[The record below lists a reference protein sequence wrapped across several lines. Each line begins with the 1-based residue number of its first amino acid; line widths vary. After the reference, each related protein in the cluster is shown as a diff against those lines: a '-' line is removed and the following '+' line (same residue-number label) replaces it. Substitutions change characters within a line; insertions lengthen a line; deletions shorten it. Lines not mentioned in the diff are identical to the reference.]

1 MMAPRR
7 ATFLQSD
14 LTKVL
19 KAFVA
24 ARQPMPK
31 IVIEPQRLTVLPAS
45 DANCVA
51 DPNPWDAP

>member
-1 MMAPRR
+1 MAPRPP
-7 ATFLQSD
+7 TFLQSD

-31 IVIEPQRLTVLPAS
+31 IVIEPQRLTVLPVS